1 MAEQVPT
8 PTPGEVIGPLEILV
22 SAERVRAYAEASG
35 DYNPIHLDPTF
46 AAGTHFGGTIAH
58 GMLLLAYLS
67 RLMSGRFGRAWVEN
81 GSLDARF
88 RGPAMVGASVRVVGE
103 VQSVVE
109 TPEGLQVQ
117 CALRCEDERGQILV
131 QATARAPYS

>member
-1 MAEQVPT
+1 MGEHT
-8 PTPGEVIGPLEILV
+8 PTPIAGEALGPLEIPV
-22 SAERVRAYAEASG
+22 TAERVRAYAEASG
-35 DYNPIHLDPTF
+35 DHNPIHLDAAF

-88 RGPAMVGASVRVVGE
+88 RGPAMVGAMVRVLGS

-109 TPEGLQVQ
+109 GSGDLQVQ
-117 CALRCEDERGQILV
+117 CTLRCEDESGQILV
-131 QATARAPYS
+131 QATAKVQAA